1 VAAEAS
7 ELADFF
13 ASPIACCAASETAAM
28 ASVAVLRIASPALDI
43 VAPDRVLV
51 ESLIGGPPAPP
62 VNVKTYVWFLTRKE
76 ILAPWGFLR
85 TLVTWKAWPSARAAV
100 SATRC

>member
-1 VAAEAS
+1 LARSVAAEAS

-28 ASVAVLRIASPALDI
+28 ASAAVLRIASPALDIVVPDI

-76 ILAPWGFLR
+76 ILAPGGFC
-85 TLVTWKAWPSARAAV
+85 ARW
-100 SATRC
+100 